1 MHAILWQGTVDNL
14 DLQGLINGDVCPMR
28 IVENADGR
36 LMTEFAENT
45 LGADGA
51 VAYGAGWYPDV
62 RSRFRDML
70 PPLSE
75 DLQARMIAQGL
86 LDA

>member
-1 MHAILWQGTVDNL
+1 MNILWKGTVDNL
-14 DLQGLINGDVCPMR
+14 DLRGLINGDVCPMR
-28 IVENADGR
+28 ITENADGR
-36 LMTEFAENT
+36 LMTEFAES
-45 LGADGA
+45 GIADDGA
-51 VAYGAGWYPDV
+51 VIYLAGWYPDV

-75 DLQARMIAQGL
+75 DLQARMIAEGL